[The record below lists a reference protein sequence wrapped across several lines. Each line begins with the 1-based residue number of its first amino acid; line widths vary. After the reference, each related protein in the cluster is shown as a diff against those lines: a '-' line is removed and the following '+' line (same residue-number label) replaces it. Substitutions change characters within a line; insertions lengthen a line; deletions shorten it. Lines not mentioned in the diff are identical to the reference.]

1 MSQQAT
7 CQRPQHREMRTAGC
21 EHTDGLLRPA
31 ACVAVIFGL
40 CSCRRLGCSDTW
52 QLVIRTATTLIT
64 FQLVFP
70 MGRPRLVMAAQCS

>member
-7 CQRPQHREMRTAGC
+7 CQRPQRRAMSTAGC

-40 CSCRRLGCSDTW
+40 CSCPRLSSDTW

-64 FQLVFP
+64 FQLVFL
-70 MGRPRLVMAAQCS
+70 MGRPSVMAAQCS

>member
-7 CQRPQHREMRTAGC
+7 CQRPQRRAMSTAGC

-31 ACVAVIFGL
+31 AWIAVIFGL
-40 CSCRRLGCSDTW
+40 CSCPRLSCSDTW

-64 FQLVFP
+64 FQLVFL
-70 MGRPRLVMAAQCS
+70 MGRPSVMAAQCS